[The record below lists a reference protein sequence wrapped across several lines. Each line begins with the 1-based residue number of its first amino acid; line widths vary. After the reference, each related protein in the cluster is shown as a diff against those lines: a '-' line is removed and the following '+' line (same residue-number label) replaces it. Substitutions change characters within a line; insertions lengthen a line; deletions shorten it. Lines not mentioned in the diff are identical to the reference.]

1 MGDKTKMVTAV
12 SLDEALAKLHQLPV
26 IPVVV
31 QEVISS
37 FNDPDLDSVLLA
49 HKIEQDQGLTA
60 KILRVVNSAFYGLSR
75 RVSSIHE
82 AVVVMGFNSV
92 RSLVLSTGFVK
103 AFAVAEAS
111 EFDRH
116 AYWRRSFRVA
126 AYAKALAKCLRH
138 DQDMAFTAGMFHDIG
153 LLVLDTC
160 MQAQFA
166 GVLTQQNQ
174 SGENL
179 LTLERSVL
187 GFDHAQIGAE
197 VAKRWNFPP
206 SIEHAIRYC
215 HTPEHVPFEPV
226 TGIVYVAALIESG
239 ITGETL
245 ISQLPGSLRDHLH
258 LTWESI
264 EAGLPDAEQ
273 IDASAELLLTS

>member
-1 MGDKTKMVTAV
+1 MNTIVN
-12 SLDEALAKLHQLPV
+12 LDDVLAKLHQLPV

-37 FNDPDLDSVLLA
+37 FSDADLDSTVLA

-103 AFAVAEAS
+103 AFAVAGTS

-126 AYAKALAKCLRH
+126 AYAKALAKSLKH

-166 GVLTQQNQ
+166 GVLEQQNQ

-179 LTLERSVL
+179 LTIERAVL

-215 HTPEHVPFEPV
+215 HTPDHVPFEPV

-239 ITGETL
+239 LTGEAL
-245 ISQLPGSLRDHLH
+245 ISQLPDSLRDHLQIG
-258 LTWESI
+258 WENI

-273 IDASAELLLTS
+273 IDASAELLLTA

>member
-1 MGDKTKMVTAV
+1 MNTIVN
-12 SLDEALAKLHQLPV
+12 LDDVLAKLHQLPV

-37 FNDPDLDSVLLA
+37 FSDADLDSTVLA

-75 RVSSIHE
+75 SVSSIHE

-166 GVLTQQNQ
+166 GVLEQQNR

-179 LTLERSVL
+179 LTLERAVL

-215 HTPEHVPFEPV
+215 HTPDHVPFEPV

-239 ITGETL
+239 LTGEAL
-245 ISQLPGSLRDHLH
+245 ISQLPDSLRDHLQIR
-258 LTWESI
+258 WENI

-273 IDASAELLLTS
+273 IDASAELLLTA